1 MLSRKLSFDI
11 LSLYLAHGAR
21 YIFILALLPFLARVL
36 TPETFG
42 ILLFFQ
48 SLALIFTQ
56 ALEYGFSFFGTRV
69 ISQNLKDEIFLSKY
83 LTNVLTS
90 QAIIFIVGLIIFSF
104 IYTITSQSHSVKL
117 IFWVTMMSLFQGIS
131 LYWFLRG
138 IGKAILVA
146 KLELFSKSVSLILIL
161 CFVGSKDDLIL
172 VFVFIALGNFVSFV
186 ATLIYLQKTISMTTP
201 NFISALKLLID
212 GWNAFLIRAGGSVI
226 SEGNVLLAGVLL
238 SPAQYGMFAG
248 AYRIIAAVRGLF
260 LPLIDAIFPYFTK
273 SVTNTSIQSLVNRL
287 FPLMVVFGCV
297 LSILIY
303 TFSTGIVNIVLGDSY
318 HTSVVYLEV
327 FACLP
332 LIISLVHT
340 FGTQWLVVIGKESTY
355 SKIVIFSGL
364 SGLLLNLLLT
374 PYFGIYGAIIAILFS
389 YSCIA
394 TITTI
399 YYFYKYK

>member
-1 MLSRKLSFDI
+1 MLSRKLSLDI

-42 ILLFFQ
+42 TLLFFQ
-48 SLALIFTQ
+48 SLAIIFTQ

-69 ISQNLKDEIFLSKY
+69 ISQNLEDKDFLSKY

-90 QAIIFIVGLIIFSF
+90 QTIIFIVGVLILSF
-104 IYTITSQSHSVKL
+104 IYSLTSPSHSVKL

-138 IGKAILVA
+138 VGKAILVA
-146 KLELFSKSVSLILIL
+146 KLELFSKSISLILIL
-161 CFVGSKDDLIL
+161 VFVDSADDLIL
-172 VFVFIALGNFVSFV
+172 VFVFLSLGNFIAFL
-186 ATLIYLQKTISMTTP
+186 ATLIYLQKKISMVTP
-201 NFISALKLLID
+201 SFASALKLLID
-212 GWNAFLIRAGGSVI
+212 GWNSFLIRAGGSVI
-226 SEGNVLLAGVLL
+226 SDGNVLLAGVLL
-238 SPAQYGMFAG
+238 SPTQYGMFAG

-260 LPLIDAIFPYFTK
+260 IPLIDAIFPYFTR
-273 SVTNTSIQSLVNRL
+273 SLTNTSIQSLVSKL
-287 FPLMVVFGCV
+287 FPLMVVFGFV
-297 LSILIY
+297 LSISIY
-303 TFSTGIVNIVLGDSY
+303 TFSTEIVKTVLGDSY
-318 HTSVVYLEV
+318 QTSITYLEI
-327 FACLP
+327 FSCLP

-355 SKIVIFSGL
+355 SRIVIISGV
-364 SGLLLNLLLT
+364 SGLLFNLLFT
-374 PYFGIYGAIIAILFS
+374 PYFGIYGAVIAILFS

-394 TITTI
+394 TITTT